1 MVFQTPEKKQN
12 DQRNRK
18 RKAEPYETSQ
28 GSNHFTLKHRVLVH
42 LELSNS
48 QQVISVYR
56 GIPRQQRF
64 IYLREYLAVADLPF
78 DTYLIKRNQVFGDFC
93 FPYVLEWFSHHRF
106 FLRPNKNYVGK
117 RVHWGLTMKFVSSSS
132 NS

>member
-48 QQVISVYR
+48 QQVISIYR
-56 GIPRQQRF
+56 GIPDNR
-64 IYLREYLAVADLPF
+64 
-78 DTYLIKRNQVFGDFC
+78 
-93 FPYVLEWFSHHRF
+93 
-106 FLRPNKNYVGK
+106 
-117 RVHWGLTMKFVSSSS
+117 GLYILGSIWLLQTCPLLHI
-132 NS
+132 